1 MATYLIGDLHG
12 QYRDYARLLKASNLC
27 DADLNWAGGSHALW
41 LMGDL
46 FDRGASGL
54 RCIDLTMKLQQQA
67 TDAGGS
73 VNSLLGNHELLQPPH
88 LGAQ

>member
-46 FDRGASGL
+46 FDL
-54 RCIDLTMKLQQQA
+54 
-67 TDAGGS
+67 
-73 VNSLLGNHELLQPPH
+73 SLIHI
-88 LGAQ
+88 